1 MPTIKVLSLL
11 IIGGYIME
19 NPGPLKSQLHALKW
33 RTGKDTHS
41 KVTNSQS
48 EIKIC
53 DLPKGL
59 ESHYKTKSVAFG
71 SRATKSSESSSIPK
85 E

>member
-1 MPTIKVLSLL
+1 
-11 IIGGYIME
+11 ME
-19 NPGPLKSQLHALKW
+19 NPEPLKCQLHALKW
-33 RTGKDTHS
+33 RTGKNTYS
-41 KVTNSQS
+41 KVTNNQL

-59 ESHYKTKSVAFG
+59 VSRYKTKSVAFG
-71 SRATKSSESSSIPK
+71 SRATKSSESSSVPK